1 MYYIPLDLIGSLNAV
16 FTDDWGKSKVLFKN
30 DSTSSS
36 SVWSF
41 AGSGKS
47 NKTKMGISWTFRL
60 SPSSPFTSII
70 WSPLDAESITSPSS
84 SVIWKY
90 KQIANEI

>member
-1 MYYIPLDLIGSLNAV
+1 MDLIGSLNAV
-16 FTDDWGKSKVLFKN
+16 FTDDCGKSKVWFKN

-47 NKTKMGISWTFRL
+47 NKTKIGKSWTFRP
-60 SPSSPFTSII
+60 SPSSSPFTSII

-90 KQIANEI
+90 KQIANQM